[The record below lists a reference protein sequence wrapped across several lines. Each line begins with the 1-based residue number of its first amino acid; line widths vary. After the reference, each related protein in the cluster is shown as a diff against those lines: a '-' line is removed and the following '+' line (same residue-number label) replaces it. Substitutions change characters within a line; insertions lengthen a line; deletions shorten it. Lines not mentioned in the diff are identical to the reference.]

1 MVPLGFK
8 QQVRGTIRSLGRTIF
23 WKWKQRGL
31 VLEGPM
37 RRDLSEERR
46 DRNPR
51 ASRAKA
57 LATHLRLSSPGSSR
71 LRIPRTVGVFILT
84 RLNLVVGGNHEK
96 PELPSSAEV
105 PCPPPQP

>member
-1 MVPLGFK
+1 
-8 QQVRGTIRSLGRTIF
+8 
-23 WKWKQRGL
+23 
-31 VLEGPM
+31 M

-46 DRNPR
+46 NRNPG
-51 ASRAKA
+51 ASREKA

-84 RLNLVVGGNHEK
+84 RLNLVVVRGNHEK
-96 PELPSSAEV
+96 PELPSSAQV